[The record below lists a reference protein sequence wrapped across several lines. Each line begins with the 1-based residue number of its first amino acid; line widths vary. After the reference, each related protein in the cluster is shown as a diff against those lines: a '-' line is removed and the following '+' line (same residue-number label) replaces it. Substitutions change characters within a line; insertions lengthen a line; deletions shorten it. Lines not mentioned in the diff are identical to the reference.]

1 MMCPLKPPSTS
12 NISTE
17 PKKLA
22 MIDGNITNKWKH
34 HETCITLSSTLSSDP
49 IQRPFKEIPVLE
61 DFAVLPGFQLSI
73 LIFQFF
79 LVSPAG
85 NAAVTL
91 GFKAKAWE
99 AGVGAISICQGYT
112 KPIPN
117 MLMKQ
122 P

>member
-1 MMCPLKPPSTS
+1 MMCPLKTPSTS

-79 LVSPAG
+79 LVNPAG
-85 NAAVTL
+85 DAVTL
-91 GFKAKAWE
+91 G
-99 AGVGAISICQGYT
+99 
-112 KPIPN
+112 
-117 MLMKQ
+117 
-122 P
+122 